1 MWPPAPAWCSPV
13 LHDKAW
19 PDSTVLAGT
28 EVSTL
33 ITCLVAFGFGFI
45 GSIPLTG
52 PIAVMVLSASVQ
64 KRFGAALRIG
74 LGAALAEALYATVA
88 FWGFSTFL
96 ANRPAILP
104 ISHGLSVVVLLL
116 LGVYFFRWKP
126 EEDVHDGPARRFSG
140 FLLGFTVSAL
150 NPTLLATW
158 SAAVAALYARQF
170 FTFSAVLALPFGAA
184 AGAGVACW
192 ELMLVWL
199 LRRYGSH
206 LPRSAMTRVVRVMGL
221 LLIAGAV
228 IAGRDLARALGL
240 HL

>member
-1 MWPPAPAWCSPV
+1 MSI
-13 LHDKAW
+13 
-19 PDSTVLAGT
+19 
-28 EVSTL
+28 L
-33 ITCLVAFGFGFI
+33 ITCLVAFGFGFV
-45 GSIPLTG
+45 GSLPLTG

-64 KRFGAALRIG
+64 KHFGAALRIG
-74 LGAALAEALYATVA
+74 LGAAVAESLYATVA

-104 ISHGLSVVVLLL
+104 ISHGLSVGVLLL

-126 EEDVHDGPARRFSG
+126 EEDVHEGPARRLSG

-158 SAAVAALYARQF
+158 SAAVAFLYARQL
-170 FTFSAVLALPFGAA
+170 FTFSAVLALPFGVA

-192 ELMLVWL
+192 EMLFVWL
-199 LRRYGSH
+199 LKRYESH
-206 LPRSAMTRVVRVMGL
+206 LPRSAMTRVVRIMGL
-221 LLIAGAV
+221 LLIAGSV
-228 IAGRDLARALGL
+228 LVGRDLARALGL